1 MATFGR
7 LLRVDLTA
15 GRWAEEEVPAA
26 WVEAFI
32 GGSAL
37 AARLLWEPLR
47 PEVDPLGPENP
58 LLFATGPLT
67 GTAGPAVGRF
77 TVCARSPATAR
88 WGESNC
94 GGFWGPELRAAG
106 YDMLWI
112 EGRAPEPV
120 YLWIQDGQVALRPAA
135 HLWGLDPYTV
145 QTRIREEVGDPLA
158 RVAAIGIAGEN
169 RVPFALILC
178 DHGRVAGRTGMG
190 AVMGAKNLKA
200 IAVRGSRPLPIARPE
215 AFARLRTQANR
226 ALRESNLTRVFRE
239 TGTAGAAEYFE
250 ILGSMPK
257 RYFGQGAWEGAS
269 KISGAAMAESILSGV
284 SACHACVI
292 ACGRVVTIPE
302 GPYARNRAKG
312 PEYETIAAF
321 GPNLLNEDLA
331 LITHLG
337 DLCDRF
343 GLDTISMG
351 NVIGLAYLLFE
362 KGILT
367 ERETEGVALRWGD
380 ARPVADLIARTA
392 RREGFGA
399 LLAQGARG
407 LARAFGVEDMAVEVK
422 GLEVPYHDPRGVS
435 GMALS
440 YATSPRGACHNQ
452 SDFFMVELG
461 QSNEELGIPF
471 LDRHAVE
478 GKARYVALHQDWRTV
493 CNALVLC
500 YFADVAPRSALAL
513 LNAAM
518 GWDWDLPQL
527 LEAGE
532 RAWQLKRLI
541 NLRLGLTPAED
552 RLPRRLLEPLAEGG
566 AAGFV
571 PDVETMRREYYE
583 VRGWDPATGWPR
595 PDVLQRLGLGFVEGS
610 SAAPR

>member
-1 MATFGR
+1 
-7 LLRVDLTA
+7 
-15 GRWAEEEVPAA
+15 
-26 WVEAFI
+26 
-32 GGSAL
+32 
-37 AARLLWEPLR
+37 
-47 PEVDPLGPENP
+47 
-58 LLFATGPLT
+58 
-67 GTAGPAVGRF
+67 
-77 TVCARSPATAR
+77 
-88 WGESNC
+88 
-94 GGFWGPELRAAG
+94 
-106 YDMLWI
+106 
-112 EGRAPEPV
+112 
-120 YLWIQDGQVALRPAA
+120 
-135 HLWGLDPYTV
+135 
-145 QTRIREEVGDPLA
+145 
-158 RVAAIGIAGEN
+158 
-169 RVPFALILC
+169 
-178 DHGRVAGRTGMG
+178 
-190 AVMGAKNLKA
+190 
-200 IAVRGSRPLPIARPE
+200 
-215 AFARLRTQANR
+215 
-226 ALRESNLTRVFRE
+226 
-239 TGTAGAAEYFE
+239 
-250 ILGSMPK
+250 
-257 RYFGQGAWEGAS
+257 
-269 KISGAAMAESILSGV
+269 AMAESILSGV

-302 GPYARNRAKG
+302 GPYARTRAKG

-321 GPNLLNEDLA
+321 GPNLLNDDLA

-367 ERETEGVALRWGD
+367 ERETEGD

-399 LLAQGARG
+399 LLAQGARS
-407 LARAFGVEDMAVEVK
+407 LARAFGVEDLAVEVK

-461 QSNEELGIPF
+461 QSSEDLGIPF

-527 LEAGE
+527 LAAGE
-532 RAWQLKRLI
+532 RAWQLKRL
-541 NLRLGLTPAED
+541 
-552 RLPRRLLEPLAEGG
+552 
-566 AAGFV
+566 
-571 PDVETMRREYYE
+571 
-583 VRGWDPATGWPR
+583 
-595 PDVLQRLGLGFVEGS
+595 
-610 SAAPR
+610 